1 MLQQFINL
9 IFPINCS
16 ACNEVLL
23 KSEYILCTDCL
34 IQLPKADIGFSG
46 SQSLASRFMGKVE
59 INAVYSYFK
68 FTKGGKV
75 QNLLHN
81 LKYKNRQ
88 DIGLFFGEIY
98 GNRLKEIN
106 SVKALDLIIA
116 VPLHESKFLL
126 RGFNQSELIAEGI
139 GKALNVPHETKL
151 ILRKKATETQ
161 TKKSRIERFFNV
173 NEVFEVADPQLIVG
187 KSIGLVDDVLTT
199 GATLEVCAA
208 SLLKA
213 GAKDITIIV
222 LATAE

>member
-9 IFPINCS
+9 IFPITCC
-16 ACNEVLL
+16 ACKQVLL
-23 KSEYILCTDCL
+23 KSEHVLCTGCL
-34 IQLPKADIGFSG
+34 IQLPKADIGFSQ

-59 INAVYSYFK
+59 IKEVYSYYK
-68 FTKGGKV
+68 FTKRGKV

-88 DIGLFFGEIY
+88 DIGLFLGEIY
-98 GNRLKEIN
+98 GNRLKEEN
-106 SVKALDLIIA
+106 DVKNLDLIIA
-116 VPLHESKFLL
+116 VPLHESKYLL

-139 GKALNVPHETKL
+139 GKAINVPHETKL
-151 ILRKKATETQ
+151 ILRQKATETQ

-173 NEVFEVADPQLIVG
+173 KDVFQVPDPNLIFG

-213 GAKDITIIV
+213 GAKEITIIV
-222 LATAE
+222 LAAAE